1 MATKPDRTGWLYGAE
16 MLIGAHTSPQDPRA
30 EARERSADLVQI
42 FLSNPQSYKKPNLR
56 EDAADLVESGLPIYV
71 HAPYIMNPA
80 SPNNRIRIP
89 SRKTLADTMAAAE
102 AIGAR
107 GVVVHGGHVGDDE
120 DVAVGFERWRKLLD
134 SFESSVPLLV
144 ENTAGGGNAVA
155 RELANYG
162 PLWDEIGS
170 YNVGTVLD
178 TCHAWAAG
186 EDLAA
191 AVDLVR
197 GLTGAVDLVHCNDSR
212 DPHDSRRD
220 RHANLG
226 RGEIPEDLLIG
237 VVRAANAPVVVETP
251 NDDDGQA
258 ADIAWLRER
267 L

>member
-1 MATKPDRTGWLYGAE
+1 M
-16 MLIGAHTSPQDPRA
+16 IGAHTSPGDPLA
-30 EARERSADLVQI
+30 EAANRGADLVQI
-42 FLSNPQSYKKPNLR
+42 FLSNPQSYKKPTPR
-56 EDAADLVESGLPIYV
+56 DDAAALIESGLPIYV

-89 SRKTLADTMAAAE
+89 SRKTLAHTMEAAE

-120 DVAVGFERWRKLLD
+120 PVSVGFERWRKLLD
-134 SFESSVPLLV
+134 SFDSEVPLLV
-144 ENTAGGGNAVA
+144 ENTAGGGNAVV

-162 PLWDEIGS
+162 PLWDEIGD
-170 YNVGTVLD
+170 YNVGVVLD

-186 EDLAA
+186 EDLGS

-197 GLTGAVDLVHCNDSR
+197 GLTGRVDVVHCNDSR

-220 RHANLG
+220 RHTNLG
-226 RGEIPEDLLIG
+226 NGEIPEDMLLE
-237 VVRAANAPVVVETP
+237 VVRAAEAPIVVETP
-251 NDDDGQA
+251 NDDDGQRR
-258 ADIAWLRER
+258 DIEWLRER